1 MVPLV
6 SVKPLLAVLVSIL
19 GAILILVSDRKPNL
33 REFWSIAAG
42 LAKFFIVLSML
53 PVILAGNTIEYTVS
67 TILPGIALKFR
78 VDALGIIFA
87 TTASFLW
94 ILTSLYSIGYVRSL
108 KEHAQTRYFAC
119 FAISLSAA
127 MGVAFAAN
135 LFTLFLFYE
144 ILTLITYPLV
154 THKET
159 EESLTAGV
167 KYLVYLLGS
176 SKSFQLLAMILTYNL
191 AGTLEFS
198 KGGIFPEG
206 ASSPLLIAIY
216 ILFIA
221 GYTKS
226 AVMPLHSW
234 LPAAMV
240 APTPVSALLHAVA
253 VVKAG
258 VFSVLRL
265 IFDVFGLDMMHH
277 LNLGLPTAL
286 FASFT
291 ILVASIIAL
300 TQDNLKLRLAY
311 STVSQLSYV
320 ILGAALLTPS
330 GMVGG
335 ILQIVN
341 HAFAKITLF
350 FCAGAILIASHKT
363 NISEMG
369 GIGRKMPLTMLAFS
383 IGALSMIGIPP
394 AAGFISKWYLAV
406 GSVEAGG
413 LAFLSVI
420 LASTILNAAYFLPI
434 LYKAFFDDLPSGS
447 EIQGVRE
454 APFFVVM
461 PLTLTAIGTLLLGA
475 FPDYF
480 LQIAMEVIHEFP

>member
-480 LQIAMEVIHEFP
+480 LRIAMEVIHEFP